1 MNPFARILHA
11 AAISVAALLA
21 ISPASGQPFGQWNF
35 DSANLSAAVG
45 SALTYRDAATQ
56 SATTFGSTTTLGI
69 PNINGTPASVMF
81 FPAAINGT
89 MGYNMP
95 TPGANGGGSLVNDY
109 TLILDVLYP
118 TSSSGRIRP
127 IAQTDDGIITAAA
140 DLVVGSGNGIGT
152 AEGPFFGT
160 ILPNTWYR
168 VAFVVQGSAQQLR
181 MYIDGLE
188 VGSRSIP
195 DAFDSRFALSPGATT
210 QILGNNDTNAAPG
223 YVNSIQLRGVALSSG
238 QVQALGSASAGGIP
252 EIIPAVPSFIQSRS
266 PAIGAV
272 GVGPK
277 PNLNVVVDQGD
288 TSITSGSIKLYFD
301 GTLQPATVTGPASG
315 RYTVN
320 HDYSTILDPLSEHS
334 LSLVYVDSVA
344 GSKTNTWSFQVANYQ
359 SVTLPAPI
367 VFEDF
372 DATPEG
378 SLPAGWTVTNATTV
392 QVAGLNLGDPKS
404 DSYLDWV
411 VISSNRMTTI
421 FGSADNSARRGFI
434 PPITVN
440 GQLLDGLAH
449 GNLLYAE
456 SDVRDGNQVQAA
468 FSPDY
473 NMTGRSNIFVAWH
486 STYEQNQD
494 NLGAVEYSVDAG
506 ATWDPVIY
514 MLPCCID
521 GQSAVADVVRFPDGS
536 IDGFS
541 TMNRVEGNQAYG
553 TNYGSYIGVT
563 SNRWAS
569 LSNYISPRINDDP
582 RESKRVEIV
591 RLPKADNSAA
601 VRFRF
606 MQAGTASWYFGVD
619 NLGLYSINTPV
630 ISTQPAALTVDA
642 GTPATFSVVA
652 SGAGMLSYQ
661 WRRNGVN
668 IAGANGASYTIAS
681 TTAGDVGLY
690 SVVISNA
697 DGPTTS
703 SPAQLTVI
711 TMPQLLSNPLSQV
724 ADVGSSVS
732 LSVTARGGQPL
743 SYQWYFNG
751 ALQTGVTGR
760 SNVLSNLQ
768 TANSGPYFAI
778 ASNSFGMATSAVAR
792 VVVVSDAPGSG
803 NITQGLVAHLRFD
816 GDNTDSSGRG
826 NHGTAVGAPAIAA
839 GKIGSGALE
848 FTSAQDGS
856 SFNYVSLGKPADL
869 NFGDTN
875 DFSVSFW
882 AKVLPGTWKGDP
894 AFMGNKNWNSG
905 GNNGWVAAN
914 NGGGEFQWNYRE
926 AAPNDRRDFDGAGG
940 TFGNTNWHHI
950 AMVFVRGGF
959 AYTYVDG
966 VQVGAQ
972 SLQFGLNPP
981 TSIDTSGLTT
991 PLDTNIGQ
999 DGAGSYTDGNSV
1011 GITNALIDDVGIW
1024 RRALTPGEA
1033 VGIYLRGLTNSD
1045 LTTAS
1050 AGLSV
1055 PPSIAAQPVSL
1066 TASAGGSA
1074 TFTVGAVGT
1083 APLSYQWLKNGVN
1096 IGGATAASLTL
1107 NSVSV
1112 GDEADYS
1119 VRISN
1124 SAGSLTSTAVRLR
1137 VFTGQLHQD
1146 LVAYLKFNGNYK
1158 DYSGH
1163 GNNAAPRG
1171 TPTFEA
1177 GRIGQALRVTSSS
1190 DLTTANFATLGY
1202 PGDLQFGEGDFSV
1215 LFWVN
1220 IISHSG
1226 DPSFISNKDWDSAS
1240 NIGWVVADQGS
1251 PNNLRVNATGT
1262 PRGSGNRMNATLA
1275 GPSLVGGWHHVVSTF
1290 WRGQNTATYVDG
1302 ALVNTTLLT
1311 IAGSVDTLTNG
1322 ASATFAVNI
1331 GQDGSGRYEGAPLDA
1346 LMDDV
1351 LLYRRVVT
1359 PQEVT
1364 ALYTAGS
1371 AGQDLILHI
1380 ITVTTSGANATL
1392 TWSGGIAPYKVERK
1406 TSLTDATWVEVAATP
1421 NTTATVP
1428 TGGGRAFFRVRS
1440 N

>member
-1 MNPFARILHA
+1 MKLTSKIISA
-11 AAISVAALLA
+11 AASAIAALLA
-21 ISPASGQPFGQWNF
+21 VAPASAQPFGQWNF
-35 DSANLSAAVG
+35 DAGNLSASVG
-45 SALTYRDAATQ
+45 SPMTFRDAAAQ
-56 SATTFGSTTTLGI
+56 AATTFGSTAGFGI
-69 PNINGTPASVMF
+69 PGINGNPANVMS
-81 FPAAINGT
+81 FPAATNGT
-89 MGYNMP
+89 MGYNLP
-95 TPGANGGGSLVNDY
+95 TPGANGGGSLLNDY
-109 TLILDVLYP
+109 TLLLDVLYP
-118 TSSSGRIRP
+118 ASSAGRVRP
-127 IAQTDDGIITAAA
+127 IAQTDDGQITPAA
-140 DLVVGSGNGIGT
+140 DLVIDASNGIGT
-152 AEGPFFGT
+152 AEGPFFGA
-160 ILPNTWYR
+160 IVPNTWHR
-168 VAFVVQGSAQQLR
+168 IAFVVHGSARQIR

-195 DAFDSRFALSPGATT
+195 DAFDSRFALNPGATA
-210 QILGNNDTNAAPG
+210 QILNNNDTNAAPG
-223 YVNSIQLRGVALSSG
+223 YVNSIQLRDVALSSG
-238 QVQALGSASAGGIP
+238 QIQALGAASVEGIP
-252 EIIPAVPSFIQSRS
+252 EVIPAVPSFVQSRS

-277 PNLNVVVDQGD
+277 PNLNAVVDQGD
-288 TSITSGSIKLYFD
+288 TTINSSTIKLYFD
-301 GTLQPATVTGPASG
+301 GTLQPATVSG
-315 RYTVN
+315 LTANRYTVDHN
-320 HDYSTILDPLSEHS
+320 YGTILEPLSVHAV
-334 LSLVYVDSVA
+334 SLVYQDSVA
-344 GSKTNTWSFQVANYQ
+344 GSKTNTWTFQVANYQ

-367 VFEDF
+367 VLEDF
-372 DATPEG
+372 DSVAEG
-378 SLPAGWTVTNATTV
+378 SLPAGWSVTNATTV
-392 QVAGLNLGDPKS
+392 GVPGLDLGNPNS
-404 DSYLDWV
+404 DSYLDFV
-411 VISSNRMTTI
+411 VISSNRMSTI
-421 FGSADNSARRGFI
+421 FGGAGNSARRGVI
-434 PPITVN
+434 LPITVN

-456 SDVRDGNQVQAA
+456 SDVRGGNQVQAA

-473 NMTGRSNIFVAWH
+473 NMTGRSNIFVAWY

-494 NLGAVEYSVDAG
+494 SLGAVEYSTDAG

-514 MLPCCID
+514 MLD
-521 GQSAVADVVRFPDGS
+521 DENGVADVLRFPDGS

-541 TMNRVEGNQAYG
+541 TMNRVQANQAYG
-553 TNYGSYIGVT
+553 TNFGAYIGVT
-563 SNRWAS
+563 SDRWAS
-569 LSNYISPRINDDP
+569 LSNFISPRINDDSF
-582 RESKRVEIV
+582 ESKRVEIV

-601 VRFRF
+601 VRFRIL
-606 MQAGTASWYFGVD
+606 QTGTASWYFGVD
-619 NLGLYSINTPV
+619 NFGLYSINTPV
-630 ISTQPAALTVDA
+630 ISKQPVALIVDA
-642 GTPATFSVVA
+642 GTAATFSVVA
-652 SGAGMLSYQ
+652 SGSGTLNYQ
-661 WRRNGVN
+661 WRRNGNN
-668 IAGANGASYTIAS
+668 IAGANSASFTIPS
-681 TTAGDVGLY
+681 TTAGDAGLY
-690 SVVISNA
+690 SVVVSNA

-711 TMPQLLSNPLSQV
+711 TAPQLLSNPISQV
-724 ADVGSSVS
+724 ADVGGSVS

-743 SYQWYFNG
+743 SYLWHFNG
-751 ALQTGVTGR
+751 TLQSAGTSR
-760 SNVLSNLQ
+760 SNVLNNLQ
-768 TANSGPYFAI
+768 TANSGSYFVI
-778 ASNSFGMATSAVAR
+778 VSNSFGMATSAVAR

-816 GDNTDSSGRG
+816 GDNTDSSGRN

-856 SFNYVSLGKPADL
+856 SFNYVTLGKPADL

-882 AKVLPGTWKGDP
+882 AKLLPGTWKGDP
-894 AFMGNKNWNSG
+894 AFIGNKNWNGG
-905 GNNGWVAAN
+905 GNVGWVAAA

-926 AAPNDRRDFDGAGG
+926 PAPNERRDFDGASG
-940 TFGNTNWHHI
+940 TFGNNNWHHI

-959 AYTYVDG
+959 AYTYIDG

-972 SLQFGLNPP
+972 SMQFGLNPP
-981 TSIDTSGLTT
+981 TSIDTSGLAT
-991 PLDTNIGQ
+991 PLDMNIGQ
-999 DGAGSYTDGNSV
+999 DGVGSYTDGGSV

-1055 PPSIAAQPVSL
+1055 PPSISAQPVSL
-1066 TASAGGSA
+1066 TTSAGGSA
-1074 TFTVGAVGT
+1074 SFTIGAGGT
-1083 APLSYQWLKNGVN
+1083 APLTYQWLKNGAN
-1096 IGGATAASLTL
+1096 IGGANAASLTL
-1107 NSVSV
+1107 SGVTV

-1124 SAGSLTSTAVRLR
+1124 SAGSVTSATARLR
-1137 VFTGQLHQD
+1137 VFNGTLNQD
-1146 LVAYLKFNGNYK
+1146 LVAYLKFNG
-1158 DYSGH
+1158 DYRDFSGR
-1163 GNNAAPRG
+1163 GNHAAPRG

-1177 GRIGQALRVTSSS
+1177 GQIGQALRVTSSS

-1215 LFWVN
+1215 MFWVN
-1220 IISHSG
+1220 IISHGS
-1226 DPSFISNKDWDSAS
+1226 DPVFISNKDWDSAS

-1275 GPSLVGGWHHVVSTF
+1275 GPSFVGGWHHVVSTF

-1302 ALVNTTLLT
+1302 ALVNTTPLT

-1322 ASATFAVNI
+1322 APATFAVNI
-1331 GQDGSGRYEGAPLDA
+1331 GQDGGGRYEGAPLDA

-1359 PQEVT
+1359 PQEVSS
-1364 ALYTAGS
+1364 LYAAGA

-1380 ITVTTSGANATL
+1380 LTVTTSGTDATL
-1392 TWSGGIAPYKVERK
+1392 TWSGGTAPYKVERK
-1406 TSLTDATWVEVAATP
+1406 TSLNDATWVEVGTTSD
-1421 NTTATVP
+1421 TTATVP
-1428 TGGGRAFFRVRS
+1428 TGGSPAFFRVRS